1 MRIFI
6 GFKYRTTGTNPQ
18 ELYAPVMYG
27 DLTRQVAS
35 IIKEN
40 SENKMPSVP
49 RIACYIGDIELDTS
63 RLSDATFVNKISVRE
78 RDYDV
83 VNGERVYKNIQGGT
97 YTVERLMPTPYK
109 LTLKADIW
117 TSNTDQKLQLFEQI
131 SVLFTPSLDIQTTDN
146 YLDWTSLSS
155 VYLSNVV
162 WTSRSIPAGAESEID
177 VMTLTF
183 ETPIWIS
190 PPVKVKKLGIVK
202 SVISNIF
209 TEQGDIVN
217 LNDLVYEGT
226 PPKSESRNT
235 YDQFGVLLLKNP
247 STGFYDCTILNTHE
261 ALNSLKLEIPIRSGA
276 RLDWNSVLAIYGNYT
291 GTSRMF
297 FLQPNGYEISGTFA
311 INEIDPTYLVID
323 LDQDTLPTN
332 TEPAI
337 DAIINPYTFNPV
349 KKFGSIADI
358 PAGTRYLMLETVNN
372 SANVGGLINYPS
384 DDSARSPYDGPDAWK
399 NLNGS
404 DPVIKANS
412 IIEWDGSQWITSFDP
427 ITDDIRYVT
436 NLTTGI
442 QYKWESGEW
451 LKSFEGEYIAGY
463 WRFQLDS

>member
-1 MRIFI
+1 
-6 GFKYRTTGTNPQ
+6 
-18 ELYAPVMYG
+18 
-27 DLTRQVAS
+27 
-35 IIKEN
+35 
-40 SENKMPSVP
+40 
-49 RIACYIGDIELDTS
+49 
-63 RLSDATFVNKISVRE
+63 
-78 RDYDV
+78 
-83 VNGERVYKNIQGGT
+83 
-97 YTVERLMPTPYK
+97 
-109 LTLKADIW
+109 
-117 TSNTDQKLQLFEQI
+117 
-131 SVLFTPSLDIQTTDN
+131 
-146 YLDWTSLSS
+146 
-155 VYLSNVV
+155 
-162 WTSRSIPAGAESEID
+162 
-177 VMTLTF
+177 
-183 ETPIWIS
+183 
-190 PPVKVKKLGIVK
+190 
-202 SVISNIF
+202 
-209 TEQGDIVN
+209 
-217 LNDLVYEGT
+217 
-226 PPKSESRNT
+226 
-235 YDQFGVLLLKNP
+235 
-247 STGFYDCTILNTHE
+247 
-261 ALNSLKLEIPIRSGA
+261 
-276 RLDWNSVLAIYGNYT
+276 
-291 GTSRMF
+291 MF